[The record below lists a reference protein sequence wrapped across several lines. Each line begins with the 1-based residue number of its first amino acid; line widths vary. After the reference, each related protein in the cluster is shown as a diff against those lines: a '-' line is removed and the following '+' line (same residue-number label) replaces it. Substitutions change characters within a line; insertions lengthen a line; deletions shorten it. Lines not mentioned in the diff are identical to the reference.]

1 MSTHWMDQC
10 PNFTSMSPSDCVK
23 VVKEDHSCFYFLKR
37 AGFQL
42 LRRCQCSES
51 FQGNQCKYFHHPLIH
66 IANAKNSASTLTV
79 SADDQFFPSHWKSW
93 DQETKKKTRKSVPGL
108 WCSGQLN
115 HVVSSRRTR
124 SQEKGSKQTSPSLKS
139 EETKKNWQRS
149 CFLFASN
156 HGKLKF
162 YPHSY
167 PSGHSLYKQW
177 HYWNKAQSRCW
188 NLWSRKRGN
197 P

>member
-1 MSTHWMDQC
+1 MRERLVNQKCWLCKMSTHWMDQC

-93 DQETKKKTRKSVPGL
+93 DQETKKKQGNLFLDSDA
-108 WCSGQLN
+108 Q
-115 HVVSSRRTR
+115 VSLIT
-124 SQEKGSKQTSPSLKS
+124 L
-139 EETKKNWQRS
+139 
-149 CFLFASN
+149 
-156 HGKLKF
+156 
-162 YPHSY
+162 
-167 PSGHSLYKQW
+167 
-177 HYWNKAQSRCW
+177 
-188 NLWSRKRGN
+188 
-197 P
+197 